1 MKYEERKQV
10 TRIKRRLKAW
20 VKPTVSA
27 IMAITLTALLA
38 QNLLP
43 AIEADRGYFA
53 IGGEWFLLIAVLLA
67 TYSAVGAL
75 LELTNSD

>member
-20 VKPTVSA
+20 VKPTLAS
-27 IMAITLTALLA
+27 IMAITITALVA

-43 AIEADRGYFA
+43 GITADRGYFA
-53 IGGEWFLLIAVLLA
+53 VGGEWFLLISLLFSTYMAVI
-67 TYSAVGAL
+67 AL
-75 LELTNSD
+75 LDMYSE